1 MEGGN
6 TKEVS
11 LLERRR
17 RKRVGSRQTT
27 QESVEVNREK
37 EDLVVIMV
45 EEGKVLYF
53 PQNDT

>member
-27 QESVEVNREK
+27 QDSVEVNREK

>member
-27 QESVEVNREK
+27 QESVEVKREK